1 MWERNKHGSR
11 REVEVGES
19 SSFIAFIN
27 VIKSTWSLLNEKK
40 NFFFLIKRYQTGRIL
55 STTKRKRPTLR
66 SPSASVPRGRGRASR
81 RLRLCFCC
89 GFSPYSS
96 SQRGKIVFLKSSVNK
111 MQTDRVF
118 PSCWK
123 SRTQSPESSKAG
135 ALRLG
140 EDFEDHVLKWEEV
153 ASKDRRPHTS
163 PKGWGEKQGQAASRA
178 TRHELQTTSQF
189 WLPLLPASS

>member
-11 REVEVGES
+11 REVGVGE

-40 NFFFLIKRYQTGRIL
+40 FFFFLIKRYQTGRIL

-66 SPSASVPRGRGRASR
+66 SPSASVPRGRGCASR

-96 SQRGKIVFLKSSVNK
+96 SQRGRIVFLKSSVNK

>member
-1 MWERNKHGSR
+1 M
-11 REVEVGES
+11 
-19 SSFIAFIN
+19 IAF
-27 VIKSTWSLLNEKK
+27 KRKK

-55 STTKRKRPTLR
+55 SMTKRKRPTLR

-96 SQRGKIVFLKSSVNK
+96 SQRGRIVFLKSSVNK

-178 TRHELQTTSQF
+178 THHELQTTSQF